1 MMIRVEYPDGTQQLV
16 RPYVLSQLISKQAIT
31 RFERSGGWA
40 ILGEAR
46 LRAAGG
52 SFLRGEN
59 RRCSA

>member
-40 ILGEAR
+40 VLGEAP
-46 LRAAGG
+46 LRSAGG
-52 SFLRGEN
+52 SFFQGN
-59 RRCSA
+59 SRRTTA